1 MNQNKGSEE
10 IKLLNLD
17 NSSEKVVYIVENNAE
32 RKNRLKFEAQNKIQN
47 SKVENINHINNCGSL
62 FIKDFEIRYIK
73 MEDIIKP
80 QICSFKPLPEN
91 INLFLAEKFDLNQ
104 KRFIDLKSINTGN
117 ESIYNIFSLDNM

>member
-17 NSSEKVVYIVENNAE
+17 NSSEKVVYIVENNTE

-62 FIKDFEIRYIK
+62 FIKDFEIRYI
-73 MEDIIKP
+73 
-80 QICSFKPLPEN
+80 
-91 INLFLAEKFDLNQ
+91 
-104 KRFIDLKSINTGN
+104 
-117 ESIYNIFSLDNM
+117 